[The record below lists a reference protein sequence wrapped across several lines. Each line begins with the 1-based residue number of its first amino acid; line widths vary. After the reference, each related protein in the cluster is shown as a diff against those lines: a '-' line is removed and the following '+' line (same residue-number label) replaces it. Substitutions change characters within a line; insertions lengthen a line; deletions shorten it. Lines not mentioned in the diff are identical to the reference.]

1 MYETRLSRTQMS
13 FETLRFWTIFATIF
27 RILKQTMK
35 LETSP
40 VRVAGSDDALL
51 AEIRNLN
58 HDHCHTFRVNYHLP
72 NRYIILEMSG
82 GSINRCTAW
91 LPYGRRVSIPRA
103 RKSEFFNLSVHF
115 YWRYTEFLTADW
127 PLEFASITEQM
138 VCGFSHRVDNTCKS
152 EGLFARTGLWGTGCR
167 RIENP

>member
-1 MYETRLSRTQMS
+1 MYETRWSRTQMS

-115 YWRYTEFLTADW
+115 YWRYRNSLSNSPC
-127 PLEFASITEQM
+127 PLGRARGPIHS
-138 VCGFSHRVDNTCKS
+138 
-152 EGLFARTGLWGTGCR
+152 ARTSNKQQTF
-167 RIENP
+167 PM